1 MNVVKPIKLW
11 MQMVNAKTALS
22 DINYLTLSTNAI
34 NAKITNIPM
43 HRQISSALQL
53 LISTNIINKNMPW
66 LKKIIS

>member
-1 MNVVKPIKLW
+1 

-53 LISTNIINKNMPW
+53 LISTNIINKKLP
-66 LKKIIS
+66 